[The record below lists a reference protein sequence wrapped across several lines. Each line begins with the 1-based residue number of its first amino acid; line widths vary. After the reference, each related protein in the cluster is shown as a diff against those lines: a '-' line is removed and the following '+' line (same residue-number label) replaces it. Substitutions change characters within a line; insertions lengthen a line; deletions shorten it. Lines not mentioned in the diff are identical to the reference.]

1 MYTWAQRFT
10 VVSATLN
17 SKENDMSAKVEIK
30 GSVARIILS
39 GALDFSTQGDMR
51 KANEEALAIDIVKEI
66 NIDLADVTFVDSSVI
81 RALLL
86 LQQKTITSGKIL
98 VLVNIRDSIREVFDI
113 GGFDKIFTIR

>member
-1 MYTWAQRFT
+1 
-10 VVSATLN
+10 
-17 SKENDMSAKVEIK
+17 MSAKVEIK